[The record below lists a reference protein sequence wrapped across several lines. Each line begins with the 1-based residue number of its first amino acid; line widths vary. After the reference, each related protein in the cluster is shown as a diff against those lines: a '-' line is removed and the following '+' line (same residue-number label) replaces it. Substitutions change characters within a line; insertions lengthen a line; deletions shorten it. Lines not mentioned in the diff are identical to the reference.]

1 MKTCPHCGVLVED
14 ENSRCPL
21 CLTPL
26 DGDQGRE
33 GGEGVEGGAAT
44 GSRRAP
50 LDARPRFWLLEVLS
64 LLAAVGAIVVFAA
77 DFAFGFALSW
87 AQIPLATIA
96 YLWIVSVA
104 IVALGRRG
112 VLLGVVLTAATL
124 AFLLVLDLLTGGA
137 AWFVM
142 PALPLVLLGSLLSG
156 LLVWI
161 GRRRGVSTLPVVAM
175 VLVGGGLGSLGV
187 ELILGL
193 YHGVPVQVSWS
204 VVVLACAVSLA
215 LVVLLVHR
223 RLRLR
228 HTSLERIFHM

>member
-1 MKTCPHCGVLVED
+1 MKPCPHCGVLVED
-14 ENSRCPL
+14 GNSRCPL

-26 DGDQGRE
+26 DGDEGRE
-33 GGEGVEGGAAT
+33 SGEGGAAT
-44 GSRRAP
+44 GARRVP
-50 LDARPRFWLLEVLS
+50 LDSRPRFWLLEVLS

-77 DFAFGFALSW
+77 DFAFGFALTWSP
-87 AQIPLATIA
+87 IPLSAII
-96 YLWIVSVA
+96 YLWIVSVVV
-104 IVALGRRG
+104 IGLGRRG
-112 VLLGVVLTAATL
+112 VLLGVALTAATL
-124 AFLLVLDLLTGGA
+124 AFLLVLDLLTDGA
-137 AWFVM
+137 PWFIT
-142 PALPLVLLGSLLSG
+142 PALPLVLLGALLSG

-161 GRRRGVSTLPVVAM
+161 GRRRGVSTLPAVAM

-193 YHGVPVQVSWS
+193 SRGGPLRISWS

>member
-1 MKTCPHCGVLVED
+1 MKPCPHCGVLVED
-14 ENSRCPL
+14 ENARCPL

-26 DGDQGRE
+26 DGDEGRE
-33 GGEGVEGGAAT
+33 GGAEGAVTARGG
-44 GSRRAP
+44 GSP
-50 LDARPRFWLLEVLS
+50 DARPRFWLLEVLS

-77 DFAFGFALSW
+77 DFAFGFSLSW
-87 AQIPLATIA
+87 SPIPLSAII
-96 YLWIVSVA
+96 YLWIVSVVV
-104 IVALGRRG
+104 IGLGRRG
-112 VLLGVVLTAATL
+112 VLLGLALTAATL
-124 AFLLVLDLLTGGA
+124 AFLLVLDLLTVGA
-137 AWFVM
+137 PWFVT
-142 PALPLVLLGSLLSG
+142 PALPLVLLGALLSG

-161 GRRRGVSTLPVVAM
+161 GRRRGVSTLPAIAM
-175 VLVGGGLGSLGV
+175 VLFAGGLGSLGV

-193 YHGVPVQVSWS
+193 SRGGPLRVSWS